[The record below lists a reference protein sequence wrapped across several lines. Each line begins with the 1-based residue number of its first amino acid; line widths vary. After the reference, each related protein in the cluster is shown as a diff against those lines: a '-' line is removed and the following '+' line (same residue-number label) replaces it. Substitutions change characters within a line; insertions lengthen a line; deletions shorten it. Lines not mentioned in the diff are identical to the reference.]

1 MINQFKT
8 VEKSKKDFS
17 DQDDE
22 IKPHPFLDIVLWN
35 YWETRLKLYLHLV
48 DGTTVILLSY
58 VIRDSVAPVPDPTA
72 PILKQCVLM
81 EPHHGP
87 VYQ

>member
-1 MINQFKT
+1 MKWARRRLTMRMYPQVLIMFWMDQVQRLINQFKT

-35 YWETRLKLYLHLV
+35 YWETR
-48 DGTTVILLSY
+48 
-58 VIRDSVAPVPDPTA
+58 
-72 PILKQCVLM
+72 
-81 EPHHGP
+81 
-87 VYQ
+87 